1 MNGCVLELKD
11 PPGDGH
17 HVVASYRRLPPHDCQ
32 QWYLID
38 QSNDDTFMIVSK
50 LNGRVLSCQN
60 DQKPSEECVLWRK
73 DGGHIRS
80 VSRKDYV
87 LGIYGGHRE
96 PGYPVVLCGIVKDD
110 DMSQQFDE
118 RLAVSLH
125 NVQSVSIQFEC
136 AHCTCIRQ
144 AIIISYFIRTIKQS
158 YMYAIP

>member
-17 HVVASYRRLPPHDCQ
+17 HIVASRRRLPPRDCQ

-38 QSNDDTFMIVSK
+38 QSNDDTFVIVSK
-50 LNGRVLSCQN
+50 LNGRVLSSEN
-60 DQKPSEECVLWRK
+60 DQESVLWRK

-96 PGYPVVLCGIVKDD
+96 PGYPVVLSEIRKADD
-110 DMSQQFDE
+110 ISQKFDE
-118 RLAVSLH
+118 RPAVSP
-125 NVQSVSIQFEC
+125 
-136 AHCTCIRQ
+136 
-144 AIIISYFIRTIKQS
+144 K
-158 YMYAIP
+158 